1 MRYQTLLG
9 ILGSLAIALIYFASE
24 QSAIGQACSYP
35 YPNTCTSDAVT
46 TNLRRLAQQTTVRIF
61 TGNASGS
68 GVLVQRQGQ
77 TYTVLTSWHV
87 VAFADMPNGTLRERY
102 TIITPDDRRYTPTF
116 NARQLG
122 NTDLAVIQ
130 FRSGANYEVAPIS
143 REPTVVGEQVFAAGF
158 PMYQPGTLT
167 TTFDRGI
174 GVFRFTAGAVSLLL
188 PKSLSQGYRLGY
200 TNDIAVGMS
209 GGPIF
214 NSNGLLIGINGRVK
228 NRDPDFGVYAFEDGS
243 EPSPAMLQQ
252 MVNSSWG
259 IPISTYLQFVSLRS
273 SLGEFARRRI
283 NSPIN
288 SESPLARWGIN
299 SPANSESPL
308 KWTAIFSLADPSDGE
323 SIPRLIA
330 KVYLSGLELFPQSSL
345 EDFSY

>member
-1 MRYQTLLG
+1 MVAGGSFKLRYQRLLG
-9 ILGSLAIALIYFASE
+9 ILGSLAIALIYFPSQ

-46 TNLRRLAQQTTVRIF
+46 ANLRRLAQQTTVRIF

-87 VAFADMPNGTLRERY
+87 VAFADRY
-102 TIITPDDRRYTPTF
+102 TIITPDDRRYTATF
-116 NARQLG
+116 PPRQLG
-122 NTDLAVIQ
+122 NTDLAVMQ
-130 FRSGANYEVAPIS
+130 FRSATRYQLARIS
-143 REPTVVGEQVFAAGF
+143 TESIAVGEPVFAAGF
-158 PMYQPGTLT
+158 PMYQPGSIT
-167 TTFDRGI
+167 TTFQQGI
-174 GVFRFTAGAVSLLL
+174 RVFRFTSGQVSLLP

-228 NRDPDFGVYAFEDGS
+228 NRDPDFGVYAFEDGT

-259 IPISTYLQFVSLRS
+259 IPISTYLQFVSLNR
-273 SLGEFARRRI
+273 
-283 NSPIN
+283 
-288 SESPLARWGIN
+288 
-299 SPANSESPL
+299 
-308 KWTAIFSLADPSDGE
+308 
-323 SIPRLIA
+323 
-330 KVYLSGLELFPQSSL
+330 QS
-345 EDFSY
+345 